1 MELPAH
7 DDPRIG
13 QTIGHYRLLQHIG
26 AGGMGVVYRARD
38 ERLDRDVAI
47 KVLALGTLSDEGAR
61 KRFRRE
67 ALALSRV
74 NHPNIA
80 TIHDFDVENGVDF
93 IVMEYVP
100 GVSVSERVLPGG
112 LPEHDIRHLGLQI
125 AQGLIAAH
133 DQGVVHGD
141 LKPAN
146 LRLTHDGRLKILDF
160 GLARLLD
167 PTTKDQTSPDSAVGI
182 AGTLPYM
189 APEQLKG
196 GNIDERTDIYA
207 TGAVLYELAVGRG
220 PFAGFRGPALWQAL
234 LHHQPPNPRSVNPQ
248 ISESLDRLITRALT
262 KDAAN
267 RPQSAAELVEAL
279 EEPHATDASTP
290 TRRTRNMAVVG
301 AAVLAVLLSGSYL
314 LRVGTPA
321 ATTPAAK
328 ISIAVLPFHT
338 PAGNEATR
346 LLAIGIPDAIITRLA
361 GTQQLL
367 ARPTS
372 AVLQYENAT
381 IDARQVGRVLASDYV
396 VTGIVQQSGDRVRI
410 SVQLVRARDGVPI
423 WGNHYDVPRSDLL
436 ALQDQVAPALAD
448 ALQVQLSTAERARL
462 FRRYT
467 ANAAAYEH
475 YLRGRAHL
483 VHYTAEDVAAAIQ
496 AFEGALRLDPNY
508 ALARAGV
515 AMACA
520 LMVLRFAPEAQA
532 SGWGDRAKR
541 EARQALKL
549 DPQLAEAHEALA
561 AVYRELE
568 FNWDQTLRESDLAL
582 QLNANLDQPHFFRAA
597 AFYHLGLLDL
607 VETEVQAGLDVNPA
621 NRIDAVRMRAVGTL
635 FGGGFQKAVPLFEE
649 LERLSKGTFDY
660 LLAQALYYAG
670 DPGRAETML
679 RGIRGSAPGN
689 RRALAILASILAAR
703 HEQDEAETI
712 VKTIRHSPRVDHH
725 VSYSLGA
732 TYAQLGELPEANRW
746 LAEAARTGF
755 PCYPW
760 YERDPLLDPL
770 RGDRQFQEFL
780 QNQRKA
786 WQELRRRYAAGR

>member
-1 MELPAH
+1 M
-7 DDPRIG
+7 
-13 QTIGHYRLLQHIG
+13 
-26 AGGMGVVYRARD
+26 
-38 ERLDRDVAI
+38 
-47 KVLALGTLSDEGAR
+47 
-61 KRFRRE
+61 
-67 ALALSRV
+67 
-74 NHPNIA
+74 
-80 TIHDFDVENGVDF
+80 
-93 IVMEYVP
+93 
-100 GVSVSERVLPGG
+100 
-112 LPEHDIRHLGLQI
+112 
-125 AQGLIAAH
+125 
-133 DQGVVHGD
+133 HGD

-146 LRLTHDGRLKILDF
+146 LRLTQDGRLKILDF

-189 APEQLKG
+189 APEQLQG
-196 GNIDERTDIYA
+196 GTIDERTDIYA

-248 ISESLDRLITRALT
+248 ISESLDTA
-262 KDAAN
+262 DHE
-267 RPQSAAELVEAL
+267 SADEGRSQPPPVR
-279 EEPHATDASTP
+279 
-290 TRRTRNMAVVG
+290 RRTRRGARG
-301 AAVLAVLLSGSYL
+301 AATRLARVRRHGERGTWRCSVRQCSRYCSRYGYF

-338 PAGNEATR
+338 PAGNDATR

-361 GTQQLL
+361 STQQLL

-381 IDARQVGRVLASDYV
+381 IDAREVGRVLASDYV

-410 SVQLVRARDGVPI
+410 SVQLVRARDGAPI

-483 VHYTAEDVAAAIQ
+483 VRYTAEDVDAAIQ

-561 AVYRELE
+561 AVSRELD
-568 FNWDQTLRESDLAL
+568 FDWGQTLRESDLAL

-607 VETEVQAGLDVNPA
+607 VEAEVQAGLDVNPA
-621 NRIDAVRMRAVGTL
+621 NRTEAVRMRAVATL
-635 FGGGFQKAVPLFEE
+635 LGGGFQKAVPLFEE
-649 LERLSKGTFDY
+649 LGRLSKGTFDY

-670 DPGRAETML
+670 DPERAERML
-679 RGIRGSAPGN
+679 RGDPRFRSG
-689 RRALAILASILAAR
+689 
-703 HEQDEAETI
+703 E
-712 VKTIRHSPRVDHH
+712 SPRPRDSRQHPGGSPRAQVRPRRSCRPFETVARMDHH

-732 TYAQLGELPEANRW
+732 TYAQLGDLPEANRW

-760 YERDPLLDPL
+760 Y
-770 RGDRQFQEFL
+770 
-780 QNQRKA
+780 
-786 WQELRRRYAAGR
+786 AAGPTAGSVTG